1 MPVPDVG
8 APRVPPRS
16 RVKSRFIG
24 LAALALHRGAAGLM
38 IVLAVFAAFV
48 FCQKSWAGEPDG
60 SGALLMR
67 AKDGDAVVEA
77 VRLGTDIDMTVSG
90 LTVRTR
96 VTQAFRNDTDHWVEA
111 VYVYPLPDDG
121 GVDTLKMVVGNKV
134 IVGEIK
140 KKAEA
145 QAIYDAAKAQGKKAS
160 LVEQGRP
167 NLFTNSV
174 ANVGPGETVLVQ
186 IEYQAPVAV
195 SAGDYSLR
203 VPLVVAPRYTSP
215 GAPPAPDAKAPIVDP
230 RVRGA
235 INPVTITVHLRAGF
249 PLAGVTSATHALDVR
264 DERGGKRITLA
275 DGKIPADRDFVLTWR
290 VAPLAAPAVGLFHE
304 KVAGDDYVLAQL
316 TPPIAARTGAP
327 VARDIVFVIDNSG
340 SMGGESI
347 KQAKASLAYGL
358 AHLKSGDRFNVVRF
372 DDSLTVLFPR
382 VVPADAAHVAQAQK
396 FVAGLDAEGGTEMV
410 PAMTAALKDDQAGET
425 GRVRQVV
432 FLTDGEIGDE
442 QGLFDAISAGRGRS
456 RVFMVGIGSA
466 PNTFLMSRAAEL
478 GRGTF
483 THIGSTDGVEEA
495 MRRLFDKLE
504 SPVATNLTAVF
515 EGTTADLAPAVLP
528 DLYRGEPVTVA
539 AKLGTMKGTLR
550 ISGMIDGKP
559 WETRV
564 SLKDAEAGKG
574 ISKLWARRK
583 VTDAEVARSL
593 AQISEEE
600 ADARVLKL
608 GLDHQLVTSQ
618 TSLVAVDKTPS
629 RPAGTPL
636 ARADLPLNL
645 PAGWDFDTLFG
656 GAKSGA
662 KDKAGAETDQQ
673 VAALDLPQTATDGP
687 MLVMIGLGLLAL
699 GAALGA
705 GGWVLADWKKADRR
719 TAA

>member
-1 MPVPDVG
+1 MSVPDVG
-8 APRVPPRS
+8 APRGPTRPR
-16 RVKSRFIG
+16 VAT
-24 LAALALHRGAAGLM
+24 LAALALQRGAAGLM
-38 IVLAVFAAFV
+38 LVLALLAALVFCRESFAA
-48 FCQKSWAGEPDG
+48 EPGDVT
-60 SGALLMR
+60 SGALMMR
-67 AKDGDAVVEA
+67 AHDAKKGGGDQVIQA

-96 VTQAFRNDTDHWVEA
+96 VTQAFRNTTNHWVEA

-160 LVEQGRP
+160 LVEQNRP
-167 NLFTNSV
+167 NMFTNAV

-195 SAGDYSLR
+195 STGEYSLR
-203 VPLVVAPRYTSP
+203 VPLVVAPRYSP
-215 GAPPAPDAKAPIVDP
+215 AGQAPTPEANAPLVDP
-230 RVRGA
+230 RVHA
-235 INPVTITVHLRAGF
+235 AVNPVTITVHLRAGF
-249 PLAGVTSATHALDVR
+249 PLAGVTSATHAVDVR
-264 DERGGKRITLA
+264 GERGGKVVTLA
-275 DGKIPADRDFVLTWR
+275 LGKTPADRDFVLTWR
-290 VAPLAAPAVGLFHE
+290 PMPLKAPSVGLFHE
-304 KVAGDDYVLAQL
+304 KVAGGDYVLAQV
-316 TPPIAARTGAP
+316 TPPISTRPGPPTP
-327 VARDIVFVIDNSG
+327 RDIVFVIDNSG
-340 SMGGESI
+340 SMGGESMR
-347 KQAKASLAYGL
+347 QAKASLAYGL
-358 AHLKSGDRFNVVRF
+358 AHLKAGDRFNVVRF
-372 DDSLTVLFPR
+372 DDTLTVLFPDT
-382 VVPADAAHVAQAQK
+382 VEADAAHVAKAQK
-396 FVAGLDAEGGTEMV
+396 FVAGLDASGGTEMI
-410 PAMTAALKDDQAGET
+410 PAMTAALKDARAADA

-432 FLTDGEIGDE
+432 FLTDGAIGNE

-483 THIGSTDGVEEA
+483 THIGSTDGVEDA

-504 SPVATNLTAVF
+504 SPVATNLVASF
-515 EGTTADLAPAVLP
+515 EGTTSDLAPAVLP

-539 AKLGTMKGTLR
+539 ARLGAMKGVLK

-564 SLKDAEAGKG
+564 SLKDAEPGKG

-583 VTDAEVARSL
+583 ITDAEVARSL
-593 AQISEEE
+593 VQISEEE
-600 ADARVLKL
+600 ADARVLAL

-629 RPAGTPL
+629 RPVDEPL
-636 ARADLPLNL
+636 VRADLPLNL
-645 PAGWDFDTLFG
+645 PAGWDFDLLFG
-656 GAKSGA
+656 GARHGA
-662 KDKAGAETDQQ
+662 DKVDAEAGQQ
-673 VAALDLPQTATDGP
+673 VAELDLPQTATNAP
-687 MLVMIGLGLLAL
+687 LMIVLGLSLMGLGL
-699 GAALGA
+699 GLGA
-705 GGWVLADWKKADRR
+705 GGWFLAGRRKA
-719 TAA
+719 A

>member
-1 MPVPDVG
+1 MPASDVG
-8 APRVPPRS
+8 APRGLSRPR
-16 RVKSRFIG
+16 VTL

-38 IVLAVFAAFV
+38 LILAMLAALV
-48 FCQKSWAGEPDG
+48 FCQKSFAAEPGDVT
-60 SGALLMR
+60 SGALMMR
-67 AKDGDAVVEA
+67 AKGGEAVVEA

-96 VTQAFRNDTDHWVEA
+96 VTQAFRNDTDQWVEA

-145 QAIYDAAKAQGKKAS
+145 QAIYDAAKAQGKKAA

-167 NLFTNSV
+167 NMFTNSV

-186 IEYQAPVAV
+186 IEYQAPVTV

-215 GAPPAPDAKAPIVDP
+215 GAAPAPDAKAPIVDP
-230 RVRGA
+230 RVQGA
-235 INPVTITVHLRAGF
+235 INPVTITVRLRAGF
-249 PLAGVTSATHALDVR
+249 PLADVTSATHALDVR
-264 DERGGKRITLA
+264 DERGGKVITLA
-275 DGKIPADRDFVLTWR
+275 KGKVAADRDFILTWR
-290 VAPLAAPAVGLFHE
+290 AAPLAAPAVGLFHE
-304 KVAGDDYVLAQL
+304 KVAGDHYVLAQL
-316 TPPIAARTGAP
+316 TPPISVRTTPPAP
-327 VARDIVFVIDNSG
+327 RDIVFVIDNSG
-340 SMGGESI
+340 SMGGESMQ
-347 KQAKASLAYGL
+347 QAKASLAYGL

-372 DDSLTVLFPR
+372 DDTFTVLFSSL
-382 VVPADAAHVAQAQK
+382 VPADAAHVSKAQK
-396 FVAGLDAEGGTEMV
+396 FVAALDASGGTEMI
-410 PAMTAALKDDQAGET
+410 PAMAAALKDDHADET

-432 FLTDGEIGDE
+432 FLTDGAIGDE
-442 QGLFDAISAGRGRS
+442 QGLFDTISADRGRS

-466 PNTFLMSRAAEL
+466 PNTYLMSRAAEL
-478 GRGTF
+478 GRGSF

-504 SPVATNLTAVF
+504 NPVATNLTATF
-515 EGTTADLAPAVLP
+515 EGAEADLAPAILP

-539 AKLGTMKGTLR
+539 AKVSAMKGTLR
-550 ISGMIDGKP
+550 IAGMIDGKP
-559 WETRV
+559 WETRIA
-564 SLKDAEAGKG
+564 LNDAEAGKG

-629 RPAGTPL
+629 RPAVAPL
-636 ARADLPLNL
+636 TRADLPLNL
-645 PAGWDFDTLFG
+645 PAGWDFDVLFG
-656 GAKSGA
+656 GARHPGA
-662 KDKAGAETDQQ
+662 DRSVDADADQQ
-673 VAALDLPQTATDGP
+673 AAGVGLPQTATDGP
-687 MLVMIGLGLLAL
+687 MMVLTGLGLLAL
-699 GAALGA
+699 GGVLGA
-705 GGWVLADWKKADRR
+705 GGWLLSARRKA
-719 TAA
+719 A

>member
-1 MPVPDVG
+1 MPASDVG
-8 APRVPPRS
+8 APRGPSRPR
-16 RVKSRFIG
+16 VTA

-38 IVLAVFAAFV
+38 LVLAVLAALVFCRESFAA
-48 FCQKSWAGEPDG
+48 EPGDVT
-60 SGALLMR
+60 SGALMMR
-67 AKDGDAVVEA
+67 AKGGDQVVEA

-111 VYVYPLPDDG
+111 IYVYPLPDDG

-145 QAIYDAAKAQGKKAS
+145 QAIYDAAKAQGKKAA

-167 NLFTNSV
+167 NMFTNSV

-215 GAPPAPDAKAPIVDP
+215 GAPAAPDARAPIVDP
-230 RVRGA
+230 RVHGK

-249 PLAGVTSATHALDVR
+249 PLAGVSSASHALDVR

-275 DGKIPADRDFVLTWR
+275 SHEVPADRDFVLTWR
-290 VAPLAAPAVGLFHE
+290 AAPLAAPAVGLFHE
-304 KVAGDDYVLAQL
+304 KVAGENYVLAQL
-316 TPPIAARTGAP
+316 TPPIAARATHAGA
-327 VARDIVFVIDNSG
+327 ARHRLRDRQLRLDGRGVDGSG
-340 SMGGESI
+340 QGQPGLWPGPPEARRPL
-347 KQAKASLAYGL
+347 QCRAVRRHRHRAVPQRGPRRRRPPGQGPDLCRQPRRRRRHRDDPGHGRRPYG
-358 AHLKSGDRFNVVRF
+358 R
-372 DDSLTVLFPR
+372 PR
-382 VVPADAAHVAQAQK
+382 RRDGP
-396 FVAGLDAEGGTEMV
+396 
-410 PAMTAALKDDQAGET
+410 
-425 GRVRQVV
+425 VRQVV
-432 FLTDGEIGDE
+432 FLTDGAIGDE
-442 QGLFDAISAGRGRS
+442 QGLFDTISANRGRS

-466 PNTFLMSRAAEL
+466 PNTYLMSRAAEL

-483 THIGSTDGVEEA
+483 THIGSTDAVEAA
-495 MRRLFDKLE
+495 MRQLFDKLE
-504 SPVATNLTAVF
+504 SPVATNLSVTF
-515 EGTTADLAPAVLP
+515 DGTDADLAPSVLP
-528 DLYRGEPVTVA
+528 DLYRGEPITVA
-539 AKLGTMKGTLR
+539 ARVGAMKGVLR
-550 ISGMIDGKP
+550 ISGMIDGKS
-559 WETRV
+559 WETQV

-636 ARADLPLNL
+636 TRADLPLNL
-645 PAGWDFDTLFG
+645 PAGWDFDVLFG
-656 GAKSGA
+656 GARHPGA
-662 KDKAGAETDQQ
+662 DGQTEADADQQ
-673 VAALDLPQTATDGP
+673 IAGLDLPQTATDGP

-699 GAALGA
+699 GGLLGA
-705 GGWVLADWKKADRR
+705 GGWVLSDRR
-719 TAA
+719 KTA

>member
-1 MPVPDVG
+1 MPVPDAG
-8 APRVPPRS
+8 APGGLSRPRVTAL
-16 RVKSRFIG
+16 I
-24 LAALALHRGAAGLM
+24 ALALHRGAAGLM
-38 IVLAVFAAFV
+38 MVLAVLAALV
-48 FCQKSWAGEPDG
+48 FCQKSFAAEPGDVT
-60 SGALLMR
+60 SGALMMR
-67 AKDGDAVVEA
+67 ARGGDEVVEA

-111 VYVYPLPDDG
+111 VYVYPLPDGG

-134 IVGEIK
+134 VVGEIK

-145 QAIYDAAKAQGKKAS
+145 QAIYDAAKAQGKKAA

-167 NLFTNSV
+167 NMFTNSV
-174 ANVGPGETVLVQ
+174 ANVAPGETVLVQ
-186 IEYQAPVAV
+186 IEYQAPVTV

-215 GAPPAPDAKAPIVDP
+215 GAAPAPDAKAPIVDP
-230 RVRGA
+230 RVHGA

-249 PLAGVTSATHALDVR
+249 PLAEVASATHGLDVR
-264 DERGGKRITLA
+264 DERGGKKITLA
-275 DGKIPADRDFVLTWR
+275 KGKVAADRDFVLTWR
-290 VAPLAAPAVGLFHE
+290 AAPLAAPAVGLFHE
-304 KVAGDDYVLAQL
+304 KVAGDHYVLAQL
-316 TPPIAARTGAP
+316 TPPIAAPTAP
-327 VARDIVFVIDNSG
+327 PAPRDMVFVIDNSG

-347 KQAKASLAYGL
+347 RQAKASLAYGL
-358 AHLKSGDRFNVVRF
+358 AHLRNGDRFNVVRF
-372 DDSLTVLFPR
+372 DDSLTVLFPG
-382 VVPADAAHVAQAQK
+382 VVAADAAHIAKAQK
-396 FVAGLDAEGGTEMV
+396 FVASLDADGGTEMI
-410 PAMTAALKDDQAGET
+410 PAMAAALKDEHAGES

-442 QGLFDAISAGRGRS
+442 QGLFDTISAGRGRS

-466 PNTFLMSRAAEL
+466 PNTYLMSRAAEL
-478 GRGTF
+478 GRGSF

-515 EGTTADLAPAVLP
+515 EGTDADLAPSVLP
-528 DLYRGEPVTVA
+528 DLYRGEPITVA
-539 AKLGTMKGTLR
+539 AKVGAMKGTLR
-550 ISGMIDGKP
+550 IGGVIDGKP
-559 WETRV
+559 WETRI
-564 SLKDAEAGKG
+564 SLKDAEDGKG
-574 ISKLWARRK
+574 VSKLWARRK

-636 ARADLPLNL
+636 SRADLPLNL
-645 PAGWDFDTLFG
+645 PAGWDFDVLFG
-656 GAKSGA
+656 GARHPGA
-662 KDKAGAETDQQ
+662 DGSTEADADQQ
-673 VAALDLPQTATDGP
+673 SAGLDLPQTATDGP
-687 MLVMIGLGLLAL
+687 MLIMIGLGLLAL
-699 GAALGA
+699 GGALGA
-705 GGWVLADWKKADRR
+705 GGWILSDRR
-719 TAA
+719 KAA